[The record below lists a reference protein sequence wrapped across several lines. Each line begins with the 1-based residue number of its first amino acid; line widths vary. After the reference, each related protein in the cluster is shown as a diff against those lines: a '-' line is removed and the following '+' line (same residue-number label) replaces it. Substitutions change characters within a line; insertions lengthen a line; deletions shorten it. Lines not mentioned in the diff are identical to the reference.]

1 MKTNTQMPQ
10 PMRSKR
16 IVRNK
21 TIIIITDVSDQEV
34 REVLRLLDKER
45 SLPPS

>member
-34 REVLRLLDKER
+34 REILRMLNKER
-45 SLPPS
+45 SLPTS